1 MVLTGSAV
9 ASTKAKAKPAAHA
22 SDATRFDWLV
32 GDYSRT
38 TPVPSLEGVQ
48 TPADALDDDIE
59 AELQALHQARGT
71 LAIVCRRARQRL
83 AAPGFAPDRAL
94 QKRTLAQLDRWA
106 SALQAR
112 EARLGAEWRRR
123 YPLPCRIGPWGRLRA
138 RVAGLC
144 RRRPVPS
151 IDNLA

>member
-1 MVLTGSAV
+1 MVLTGSAA
-9 ASTKAKAKPAAHA
+9 ASTKSKPATRT
-22 SDATRFDWLV
+22 SDAVRFDWLV
-32 GDYSRT
+32 GEYSRA
-38 TPVPSLEGVQ
+38 TPVPTLEGAQ

-71 LAIVCRRARQRL
+71 LGIVCRRARQRL

-112 EARLGAEWRRR
+112 EASLGAEWRRR
-123 YPLPCRIGPWGRLRA
+123 YPLPCRVGPWGRLRA
-138 RVAGLC
+138 RVAGFC

-151 IDNLA
+151 VDNLA